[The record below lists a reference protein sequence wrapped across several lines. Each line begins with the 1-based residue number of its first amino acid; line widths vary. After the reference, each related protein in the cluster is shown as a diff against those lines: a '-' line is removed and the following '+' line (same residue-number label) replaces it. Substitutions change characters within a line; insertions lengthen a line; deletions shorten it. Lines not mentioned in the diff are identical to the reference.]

1 MPLKLLDKTEQ
12 LLGYLPNAKE
22 VRITEVLNNEYLLSF
37 VTRKDDHWTNIVEE
51 NIIEC
56 EGQKFI
62 IKDINEDRQG
72 KVLLKQVTAHHIYT
86 TLIDYYL
93 DSYINFQAQVDI
105 YYLMDLIVAGTPF
118 TYSVNGTFP
127 KKDVFDFGEENKL
140 KLTRFVQNHYQAELE
155 FDGYHIILHE
165 QRGLDNGV
173 SFRYGK
179 NLKTVARNVKSNNL
193 ITRLYGYGKDGLTIE
208 GYTDPETGVTYTT
221 KYIDSDYINNYP
233 YPKSGKL
240 SKPDIEDQGKLLEVM
255 KEHLADVEI
264 PKVSY
269 EGEIV
274 ELAKLGFPHEG
285 YRLGD
290 TVTVRDQP
298 LDIDVKVR
306 IVEYDYYP
314 YEPQRSTVKM
324 GNHRDT
330 LEDYLAN
337 MNEASKFV
345 HEEIRPNKG
354 VSNLLKGVIDTF
366 ATQINTA
373 NSKLYWNE
381 GDLIAVEYDA
391 NGADTGRRVKINSAG
406 LGVSTD
412 GGQTYDVAITGSGI
426 LANKI
431 IVNAVYALMSE
442 DGYTRMID
450 TGIEVYDNADPPLKR
465 VHLGQYETGKFGL
478 LMKNKAGDK
487 TIIDEQGLLQT
498 WQEGEEDNVDSTNP
512 VVLDIYIPPEAL
524 SIYKAIL
531 RFRLKPF
538 RAYTKGA
545 ASGGGS
551 QITSL
556 SEDVQVDI
564 TTVQYF
570 LDATYNL
577 LTTYEGD
584 HSHGGLTGS
593 AGGHNHGIADGTS
606 LATSGGGS
614 VTWSV
619 IGDHSHSISSSG
631 THRHGSEDH
640 GHNTSVP
647 GHSHVI
653 DLPNHSHPNV
663 YGIYKGTSAT
673 NVSVVINGTDR
684 TTELGGAFITD
695 QDNLD
700 ISPYLVSGW
709 NTIELGSSQLGRI
722 SARMFLQCFLS
733 A

>member
-1 MPLKLLDKTEQ
+1 MPLKLLDKTEH

-37 VTRKDDHWTNIVEE
+37 ITRKDDHWTNIVEE

-56 EGQKFI
+56 DGQKFI
-62 IKDINEDRQG
+62 IKDVNENRQG

-93 DSYINFQAQVDI
+93 DSYIDFQAQVDI

-118 TYSVNGTFP
+118 TYSVNSTFP
-127 KKDVFDFGEENKL
+127 KKDVFDFGEDNKL
-140 KLTRFVQNHYQAELE
+140 KWTRFVQNHYQAELE
-155 FDGYHIILHE
+155 FDGYHITLHE

-179 NLKTVARNVKSNNL
+179 NLKSVTRNVKSNNL

-208 GYTDPETGVTYTT
+208 GYTDPVTGITYTT
-221 KYIDSDYINNYP
+221 KYIDSQYINNYP

-240 SKPDIEDQGKLLEVM
+240 SRPDIEDQGNLLEAM
-255 KEHLADVEI
+255 KEHLSEVEV

-285 YRLGD
+285 FRLGD
-290 TVTVRDQP
+290 TITVRDQP
-298 LDIDVKVR
+298 LGIDVKVR
-306 IVEYDYYP
+306 IVEYEYYP

-431 IVNAVYALMSE
+431 IVNAIYALMSE

-450 TGIEVYDNADPPLKR
+450 TGIEVYDNADPPVKR
-465 VHLGQYETGKFGL
+465 VHLGQYAAGKFGL
-478 LMKNKAGDK
+478 EMKNKAGDT
-487 TIIDEQGLLQT
+487 TIVDEDGLIQT
-498 WQEGEEDNVDSTNP
+498 DTIQEADNVDATHPLKLKFYIDDN
-512 VVLDIYIPPEAL
+512 VLSVEKVKLAFSL
-524 SIYKAIL
+524 EK
-531 RFRLKPF
+531 F
-538 RAYTKGA
+538 RAYSTGA

-551 QITSL
+551 TVTS
-556 SEDVQVDI
+556 
-564 TTVQYF
+564 
-570 LDATYNL
+570 
-577 LTTYEGD
+577 
-584 HSHGGLTGS
+584 S
-593 AGGHNHGIADGTS
+593 AGGYTS
-606 LATSGGGS
+606 KSTLSGGGS
-614 VTWSV
+614 TNYFFASGGINFGSFSKEKSFIGSDGNHAHTESGGGTTDLAGSHYHGIYDFYLTVPSHTHDFSV
-619 IGDHSHSISSSG
+619 PDHSHSVGI
-631 THRHGSEDH
+631 
-640 GHNTSVP
+640 
-647 GHSHVI
+647 
-653 DLPNHSHPNV
+653 PNHTHSIV
-663 YGIYKGTSAT
+663 YGIYEGTSAT
-673 NVSVVINGTDR
+673 GIKIIVDGVERDSTGYT
-684 TTELGGAFITD
+684 TD
-695 QDNLD
+695 QSNIDLTQW
-700 ISPYLVSGW
+700 ITTPGW
-709 NTIELGSSQLGRI
+709 HTIELTSTKLGRI
-722 SARMFLQCFLS
+722 NASLYIKSFVGM
-733 A
+733 